1 MEKDPTKLGCN
12 RLHMVMGLKCVL
24 ERIQRTQRPFPPSSV
39 WTLRLPAMSPLS
51 PAFPKADFLLVILM
65 RFSSMFH
72 VSRATPTQS
81 STSART
87 ISDFMISPAY
97 RRTNSKKIESV
108 VVKISTT
115 SMVRRKRCSESK
127 CLPWSGRQRDHRH
140 LNRCHIFVR
149 LPLSLFHV
157 LPSTLWVLCRGSSNL
172 LLFPLLGDLSFIF
185 RNRPLLGL
193 SHWARKLTD
202 KRTTGQTPDVRVRGR
217 TPLCIACEY
226 LYYSDTHEA
235 IPLWV
240 FTLTVVS
247 VAASLY
253 HSQKSA
259 TPTTTAAAV
268 FYHVLRPIS
277 PSMPI

>member
-1 MEKDPTKLGCN
+1 MLVAQHRPRALPQQELPRTSWSLQRTG
-12 RLHMVMGLKCVL
+12 
-24 ERIQRTQRPFPPSSV
+24 ERIQRRSGLSLLKFQPPRWYAANV
-39 WTLRLPAMSPLS
+39 ARSPNV
-51 PAFPKADFLLVILM
+51 FLGAVGNAIIAILIAVT
-65 RFSSMFH
+65 F
-72 VSRATPTQS
+72 
-81 STSART
+81 
-87 ISDFMISPAY
+87 
-97 RRTNSKKIESV
+97 
-108 VVKISTT
+108 
-115 SMVRRKRCSESK
+115 
-127 CLPWSGRQRDHRH
+127 L
-140 LNRCHIFVR
+140 FV
-149 LPLSLFHV
+149 LPLSLFHL

-247 VAASLY
+247 VAASSY